1 MKISIRTFKKEVLN
15 KKYGVRSIR
24 KRKNNPLKKKKKQLR
39 LLIKEIMNKL
49 MMK

>member
-1 MKISIRTFKKEVLN
+1 MKISIQTFKREVLN
-15 KKYGVRSIR
+15 KEYGVRSNR
-24 KRKNNPLKKKKKQLR
+24 KRKKNPLKRKRLR